1 MAKKNAANVVGVKT
15 KTTWK
20 QAFKRDWQ
28 LYLLLLLPLIMVFV
42 FSYGAYPG
50 LRMAFMDYKPAKGY
64 AGSEWVGM
72 KTFVKIF
79 KDADFM
85 RALRNS
91 IVFNLAD
98 LIIGFPMPIILA
110 LILNELR
117 YPRFKKVSQTILY
130 LPHFLSWAI
139 IGSVAMTMF
148 RPNSG
153 LVNILLTNL
162 GVISEGIPFLNEKW
176 HWAIT
181 YLLIG
186 VWQTM
191 GWGTIL
197 YLAAIT
203 GINGELYEAAMIDGA
218 NRWKRMWHITLPGI
232 KSTVVTLLIL
242 NLGRV
247 MGSNLERLTALENS
261 QVKDFQYQLA
271 VYIYNKGIGA
281 GKFSAATAVGLFQ
294 WMTITA
300 IMTKSLMRNLLTAC
314 APPAEVDSSLILTS
328 FFFISLTSYSN
339 PSSPS
344 FFANLSDNRTRI
356 NPINDC
362 ASCVLPF
369 LHVAVKSIS
378 GNTAVMSKSVYFW
391 PKDITFDAYKKVFAD
406 NSMTYSMIFSVIV
419 TVIFTA
425 LGMLVCTCAAY
436 PLSKKRLKGKKLLTF
451 LLMVPMYFSAGII
464 PSYLLYQKLHV
475 LDTMWVLIL
484 PLIYSPYNM
493 LIMKNYFQSTIPD
506 SLEESAFLD
515 GASNFQILSKIVLP
529 LSKPILATLSLFY
542 AVGRW
547 NSYADNMYYTKSA
560 NLKLI
565 QYKLYQL
572 VASAAEAQT
581 SSLADTGSAIQSTPE
596 VLQAASIM
604 FVTIP
609 IIIIY
614 PFLQK
619 YFVQGTMIGAVKG

>member
-1 MAKKNAANVVGVKT
+1 MKKK
-15 KTTWK
+15 
-20 QAFKRDWQ
+20 
-28 LYLLLLLPLIMVFV
+28 
-42 FSYGAYPG
+42 
-50 LRMAFMDYKPAKGY
+50 
-64 AGSEWVGM
+64 E
-72 KTFVKIF
+72 
-79 KDADFM
+79 
-85 RALRNS
+85 
-91 IVFNLAD
+91 
-98 LIIGFPMPIILA
+98 
-110 LILNELR
+110 
-117 YPRFKKVSQTILY
+117 
-130 LPHFLSWAI
+130 
-139 IGSVAMTMF
+139 
-148 RPNSG
+148 
-153 LVNILLTNL
+153 VNINEESTSAGGAHAVNKFRISDFVMMA
-162 GVISEGIPFLNEKW
+162 VI
-176 HWAIT
+176 
-181 YLLIG
+181 
-186 VWQTM
+186 V
-191 GWGTIL
+191 IL
-197 YLAAIT
+197 
-203 GINGELYEAAMIDGA
+203 
-218 NRWKRMWHITLPGI
+218 
-232 KSTVVTLLIL
+232 
-242 NLGRV
+242 
-247 MGSNLERLTALENS
+247 
-261 QVKDFQYQLA
+261 
-271 VYIYNKGIGA
+271 
-281 GKFSAATAVGLFQ
+281 
-294 WMTITA
+294 
-300 IMTKSLMRNLLTAC
+300 
-314 APPAEVDSSLILTS
+314 
-328 FFFISLTSYSN
+328 
-339 PSSPS
+339 
-344 FFANLSDNRTRI
+344 
-356 NPINDC
+356 C

-572 VASAAEAQT
+572 VASAAEA
-581 SSLADTGSAIQSTPE
+581 
-596 VLQAASIM
+596 
-604 FVTIP
+604 
-609 IIIIY
+609 
-614 PFLQK
+614 
-619 YFVQGTMIGAVKG
+619 